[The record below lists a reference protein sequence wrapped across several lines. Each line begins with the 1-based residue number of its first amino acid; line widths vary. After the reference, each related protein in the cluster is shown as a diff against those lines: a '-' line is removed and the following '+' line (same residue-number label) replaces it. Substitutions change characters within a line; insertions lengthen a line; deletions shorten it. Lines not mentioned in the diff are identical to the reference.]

1 MKISRVIIQ
10 KMSLNTARDNVLVAT
25 TLFCLLIL
33 AIPPPTADTVHL
45 STDLRKGELSP
56 AGLPTYMKYKEALLV
71 PVRNQGQ
78 CASCWSFAVVDMMA
92 DTLNLRS
99 GGAWK
104 GQLLSTQYLL
114 DCSEHSGCDIGG
126 APEEVYD
133 IPQTTVSGVPLES
146 ALPYTEE
153 QGQCTAAAMSAGG
166 LRIRTVPGTALDLCV
181 DPDSVPF
188 YQRSRVI
195 AENVRNM
202 KRALLK
208 YGPIVG
214 TVLVYED
221 LYDYDAKAVY
231 TVTPGSPVVGW
242 HAVEIV
248 GWCDEN
254 VNWKEPGFDC
264 AYWVV
269 RSSYGVHFAVP
280 PGVEFG
286 FFYIKMGCNEAKVES
301 RASVCSIE
309 VPEYLQHA
317 VETTDPFDCY
327 YESYSAYVSD
337 PERNNFVEA
346 VEAAHGR

>member
-1 MKISRVIIQ
+1 
-10 KMSLNTARDNVLVAT
+10 MSATAARDSALVSI
-25 TLFCLLIL
+25 TLFCLLVL
-33 AIPPPTADTVHL
+33 AIPPPTAHTVRL
-45 STDLRKGELSP
+45 STDLRKGELSD
-56 AGLPTYMKYKEALLV
+56 AGLPTYFKYKESLLV

-78 CASCWSFAVVDMMA
+78 CASCWSFATVDMIA

-104 GQLLSTQYLL
+104 RQLLSAQYLL
-114 DCSEHSGCDIGG
+114 DCSVNSGCDIGG

-133 IPQTTVSGVPLES
+133 IPQTTEIGVPLDKDM
-146 ALPYTEE
+146 PYTEKE
-153 QGQCTAAAMSAGG
+153 GVCSSTIPSGI
-166 LRIRTVPGTALDLCV
+166 RVRTVPGTAIDLCV

-188 YQRSRVI
+188 YQRARVI
-195 AENVRNM
+195 AENIRNM

-214 TVLVYED
+214 TVLVHED
-221 LYDYDAKAVY
+221 LYDYDAQAVY
-231 TVTPGSPVVGW
+231 TVTPKSPVIGW

-248 GWCDEN
+248 GWCDEA

-280 PGVEFG
+280 PGVDFG
-286 FFYIKMGCNEAKVES
+286 FFYIKMGCNESKVES
-301 RASVCSIE
+301 RASICE
-309 VPEYLQHA
+309 VQIPEHLQDA
-317 VETTDPFDCY
+317 VDNFDPFDSY
-327 YESYSAYVSD
+327 YESYRAYVSD